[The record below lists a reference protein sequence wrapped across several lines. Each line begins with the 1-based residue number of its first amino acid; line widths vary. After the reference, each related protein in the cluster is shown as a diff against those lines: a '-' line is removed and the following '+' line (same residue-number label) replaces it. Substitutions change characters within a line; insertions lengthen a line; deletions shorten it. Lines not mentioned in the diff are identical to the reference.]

1 MSLARQQ
8 RGLYTVEFAIV
19 SGVFFLMLFGVFEVA
34 RFFWVLDTLTEVTR
48 RGARVAA
55 VCPINHG
62 DIARV
67 AILAG
72 PGGTDTSPV
81 LNNLSTANIAIAY
94 ADGDGVPTGNYPDI
108 EFVTVRVVNYTHT
121 LMIPFMPA
129 DVVTVT
135 MPPVVTTLPTESL
148 GYVPD
153 INARQCFGV

>member
-1 MSLARQQ
+1 MRAVGRQ

-19 SGVFFLMLFGVFEVA
+19 AGVFFLLLFGVFEVA

-48 RGARVAA
+48 RGARVAV
-55 VCPINHG
+55 VCPVNHA

-67 AILAG
+67 AILAE
-72 PGGTDTSPV
+72 PGGAGTSPV
-81 LNNLSTANIAIAY
+81 LNNLSTANIDIAY
-94 ADGDGVPTGNYPDI
+94 ADGDGAPTVNYPNI

-153 INARQCFGV
+153 LNARQCFGV